1 MTLLRSHGMLKRTRE
16 VVMSVTAK
24 RSSAPPLWLS
34 SLFDRI
40 VCGVDGTESSLAAV
54 RQVARLLPARR
65 ILELVAV
72 AEEMPA
78 WSSSAAEDE
87 RNRRYSEARNAL
99 AQARRIQPRAYGR
112 VCVGDPGPT
121 LASIARETPATLLAV
136 GAPSGGR
143 LGGHILGSVGTHLLH
158 NATCSVLIA
167 RPCISPDRFPH
178 SIVVGHDGSK
188 SAAAAADLA
197 GELAHRFG
205 AHMRLVAATGGA
217 PVARDRLAQE
227 EDGDWCG
234 LNPVDALT
242 TASKDAD
249 LLILGNR
256 GLRGINLL
264 HSVSERVGH
273 LAHCSV
279 LVLREPTDGDDDV
292 MDAVPDIEC

>member
-1 MTLLRSHGMLKRTRE
+1 MTVTTKRP
-16 VVMSVTAK
+16 
-24 RSSAPPLWLS
+24 SAPPLWLS
-34 SLFDRI
+34 SVFDRI

-78 WSSSAAEDE
+78 SSSAAADDE

-112 VCVGDPGPT
+112 VCFGDPGPT
-121 LASIARETPATLLAV
+121 LATVAREAPATLVAV
-136 GAPSGGR
+136 GAPSSGR
-143 LGGHILGSVGTHLLH
+143 LGGHILGTVGTHLLH

-167 RPCISPDRFPH
+167 RPCVRPDVFPH
-178 SIVVGHDGSK
+178 SIVVGHDGSRG
-188 SAAAAADLA
+188 AAAAADLA
-197 GELAHRFG
+197 SELAHRFG
-205 AHMRLVAATGGA
+205 ADMRLVAATGGA

-227 EDGDWCG
+227 DDVDWCA

-242 TASKDAD
+242 AASKDAD
-249 LLILGNR
+249 LLIVGNR
-256 GLRGINLL
+256 GLHGINLL

-279 LVLREPTDGDDDV
+279 LVLREPADSATTTSQTRSQTSSVERRPDDDNS
-292 MDAVPDIEC
+292 

>member
-1 MTLLRSHGMLKRTRE
+1 MTATTTRL
-16 VVMSVTAK
+16 
-24 RSSAPPLWLS
+24 SAPPLWLC

-40 VCGVDGTESSLAAV
+40 ACGIDGTESSLVAV
-54 RQVARLLPARR
+54 RQVARLLPARK

-78 WSSSAAEDE
+78 SPSAAADDE
-87 RNRRYSEARNAL
+87 RNRRYSEARTAL
-99 AQARRIQPRAYGR
+99 AEARRIHPRAYGR
-112 VCVGDPGPT
+112 ICFGDPGPT
-121 LASIARETPATLLAV
+121 LVTVAREAAATLVAV
-136 GAPSGGR
+136 GAPSSGR

-167 RPCISPDRFPH
+167 RPCVRPEVFPH
-178 SIVVGHDGSK
+178 SIVVGHDGSR

-197 GELAHRFG
+197 GELAYRFG
-205 AHMRLVAATGGA
+205 ADVRLVAATGGA
-217 PVARDRLAQE
+217 PIARDRLAQE
-227 EDGDWCG
+227 ENLDWCA

-242 TASKDAD
+242 AASKDAD

-256 GLRGINLL
+256 GLHGINLL

-279 LVLREPTDGDDDV
+279 LVLREPDAGDEDV
-292 MDAVPDIEC
+292 MDAVPELEC